1 MPQLIFENRVQLFT
15 QEEKRYRQKSR
26 ALGWLRLG
34 IFLSGAAA
42 CGYLFYHNNT
52 AIGFL
57 VLVVFYA
64 LFLVVLK
71 KHTHLQYTQKHFGF
85 LKKINQE
92 EQERLKGNLPLF
104 ETGDGFKN
112 SQHLYTSDLDIFGN
126 YSLYQLLNRAVSIVG
141 KNKLASWLQSA
152 APAPEI
158 ESRQQAI
165 AELAPDIDWRQ
176 HLQAKAL
183 HYKQVVAEP
192 FAFFDWLQAPDFYR
206 NKKWLKIG
214 VFVLPVFTLAAL
226 VFWFMGYSGYPAAG
240 LVLLQ
245 YLLCYKYNQARDEYY
260 EKSSDMYDVLRCY
273 RDLLAHLET
282 RPSHAPKLSEL
293 IQSLQVGGKPASAQ
307 IHALATIVE
316 YLSARMNVYVSLV
329 LNAVLMWDFYW
340 MFRLE
345 RWKKNVA
352 QNLEHVLD
360 VVAETETLASLA
372 AYQYANPAYA
382 VPQVSSELFKL
393 ETEGLGHPLIF
404 SSNRITNNFKTTGAG
419 KTCIITGS
427 NMSGK
432 STFLRTVGINLVL
445 AQAGAAV
452 NASKMIFNP
461 VQVYTAMR
469 TEDNLAESTS
479 SFYAELKRLRMLLD
493 ISATGQ
499 PVFYLLDEIL
509 KGTNSGDRHAG
520 AKALIRQLHRRTAS
534 GLVSTHD
541 LELGALQQEHPEYIT
556 NYSFNSTIEGDK
568 ISFDY
573 KLHDG
578 LCKSFNA
585 SKLMQLM
592 GIDMELSDENTRR
605 TPSAH

>member
-1 MPQLIFENRVQLFT
+1 MPNPVFEKREQLFA
-15 QEEKRYRQKSR
+15 QEEKRYRQKSQ
-26 ALGWLRLG
+26 AMGWLRLG
-34 IFLSGAAA
+34 IFLTGASA
-42 CGYLFYHNNT
+42 CGYLFYHDYD
-52 AIGFL
+52 ASGFL

-64 LFLVVLK
+64 LFLIILK
-71 KHTHLQYTQKHFGF
+71 RHTRLQYTQKHNGF

-104 ETGDGFKN
+104 EGGDRYKN
-112 SQHLYTSDLDIFGN
+112 PQHVYTSDLDIFGN
-126 YSLYQLLNRAVSIVG
+126 YSLYQLLNRAVTSVG
-141 KNKLASWLQSA
+141 QNKLASWLQTTATAS
-152 APAPEI
+152 EI
-158 ESRQQAI
+158 TGRQVAI
-165 AELAPDIDWRQ
+165 ADLTPDIDWRQ
-176 HLQAKAL
+176 HVQAKAL
-183 HYKQVVAEP
+183 HYKQVVQEP

-206 NKKWLKIG
+206 DKKWLKILI
-214 VFVLPVFTLAAL
+214 FVLPVVTIAAI
-226 VFWFMGYSGYPAAG
+226 VGWFLGYSGYPAVG
-240 LVLLQ
+240 LVLTQ
-245 YLLCYKYNQARDEYY
+245 YLLCYQYNQARDDYY
-260 EKSSDMYDVLRCY
+260 EISSGMYDVLRCY
-273 RDLLAHLET
+273 RDLLFHIEA
-282 RPSHAPKLSEL
+282 RPSNADKLKQL
-293 IQSLQVGGKPASAQ
+293 AQSLKVSGKPASAQ
-307 IHALATIVE
+307 IHELAVIVE

-329 LNAVLMWDFYW
+329 INAVLMWDFYW

-345 RWKKNVA
+345 NWKKNVA
-352 QNLEHVLD
+352 ENLEHVLD
-360 VVAETETLASLA
+360 VIAETEALVSLA
-372 AYQYANPAYA
+372 AYQYANPGYA
-382 VPQVSSELFKL
+382 VPEVSPEPFKL
-393 ETEGLGHPLIF
+393 EAENLGHPLIF
-404 SSNRITNNFKTTGAG
+404 ATNRSTNNFKTTGPG

-452 NASKMIFNP
+452 DAVKMIFNP

-479 SFYAELKRLRMLLD
+479 SFYAELKRLRLLLD
-493 ISATGQ
+493 LSATGQ

-520 AKALIRQLHRRTAS
+520 AKALIKQLHRRNAS

-541 LELGALQQEHPEYIT
+541 LELGAMQQEHPEYIT

-573 KLHDG
+573 KLHNG

-592 GIDMELSDENTRR
+592 GIEMEG
-605 TPSAH
+605 